1 MTALPDIQTLRND
14 TPGCADTIHLN
25 NAGAALQPRPVLD
38 AVRNHL
44 DLETQLGGYEA
55 ADARAVAIAQAYA
68 SIGRLV
74 NARPDQIAFAASA
87 TDAYARA
94 LSCIAWKPGDVILTT
109 QNDYVSNQIA
119 FLALQKRFGVELV
132 RARGEAGFGVDL
144 DDFEHLLKTRRPRL
158 VAVTHVPTNS
168 GLVQPVATMGLLT
181 RKHSDAW
188 YLVDACQSAGQ
199 LPLNVHTI
207 GCDFLS
213 ATFRKFLRGPRG
225 TGFLYVSDRVLQS
238 DLEMMLPD
246 MRSATWTA
254 PDTYTPAAD
263 ARRFEYW
270 EMPVA
275 LQLGAGAAAEYA
287 LNLGLENIAERV
299 MSLATLLRGLL
310 SELPGV
316 RVLDVGEKRSGIV
329 TAIHESWQ
337 PESIMNLLKH
347 HRINGRISGKTVAQ
361 LDFEEKGVDWA
372 LRLSPHY
379 YNTEDELRQTAAVLR
394 QAT

>member
-1 MTALPDIQTLRND
+1 
-14 TPGCADTIHLN
+14 
-25 NAGAALQPRPVLD
+25 
-38 AVRNHL
+38 
-44 DLETQLGGYEA
+44 
-55 ADARAVAIAQAYA
+55 
-68 SIGRLV
+68 
-74 NARPDQIAFAASA
+74 
-87 TDAYARA
+87 
-94 LSCIAWKPGDVILTT
+94 
-109 QNDYVSNQIA
+109 
-119 FLALQKRFGVELV
+119 
-132 RARGEAGFGVDL
+132 
-144 DDFEHLLKTRRPRL
+144 
-158 VAVTHVPTNS
+158 
-168 GLVQPVATMGLLT
+168 
-181 RKHSDAW
+181 
-188 YLVDACQSAGQ
+188 
-199 LPLNVHTI
+199 
-207 GCDFLS
+207 
-213 ATFRKFLRGPRG
+213 
-225 TGFLYVSDRVLQS
+225 
-238 DLEMMLPD
+238 MMLPD

-361 LDFEEKGVDWA
+361 LDFEEKGVAWA